1 VKVTSITVA
10 GEVSLSREYQKSTA
24 SFSAVVE
31 LEPGDN
37 AKRVYRE
44 VHKSL
49 SDAALQ
55 EAHER
60 LEQILCGGGL

>member
-1 VKVTSITVA
+1 MRVTQITVS
-10 GEVSLSREYQKSTA
+10 GEVALSKDFQKATA

-31 LEPGDN
+31 LEPHEN
-37 AKRVYRE
+37 AKQVYRA

-55 EAHER
+55 EAGER
-60 LEQILCGGGL
+60 LEQILHGGF